1 MNQRAHSVSLYLS
14 GMPVKTSTVKLTKT
28 RKCIQR
34 WNTLNRRYSM
44 RVRTFWGAASAVM
57 VSPVEAI
64 LDPPVD
70 VQGRVHEGERKD
82 HRDEDKVEDVNRPD
96 RDRRAQ
102 AIRVDVHHETGEV
115 LVGPRMTLGAGG
127 DEVLLRHLALGVGRR
142 QDLVTAVTVR
152 ADGGLGGAEVGR
164 LAVVA
169 VQVGLQLFRVT
180 ARAESVD
187 GSAESRSVRRGD
199 VVRHVAIGADGRL
212 AVGLAKHEVAVERAA
227 VHGEHVGVTVVARR
241 ELRRHQPCLRR
252 VGPVRTGLEADV
264 LSLIHISEPTRQAEI
279 SY

>member
-1 MNQRAHSVSLYLS
+1 M
-14 GMPVKTSTVKLTKT
+14 
-28 RKCIQR
+28 
-34 WNTLNRRYSM
+34 
-44 RVRTFWGAASAVM
+44 
-57 VSPVEAI
+57 
-64 LDPPVD
+64 
-70 VQGRVHEGERKD
+70 
-82 HRDEDKVEDVNRPD
+82 
-96 RDRRAQ
+96 
-102 AIRVDVHHETGEV
+102 RVDVHHETGEV

-169 VQVGLQLFRVT
+169 VQVGLQPFRVA
-180 ARAESVD
+180 ARAERVD

-212 AVGLAKHEVAVERAA
+212 AVGLAKHEVAVERAT

-241 ELRRHQPCLRR
+241 ELRRHQPRLRL
-252 VGPVRTGLEADV
+252 VGPVQTGLEADMTARARQLAVAGGIVHPAVDEDAFLPAADVDGSILHV
-264 LSLIHISEPTRQAEI
+264 LLAVTVEAGVVAGGIERRLRGRGGGDCRGGEAERGRAAQERREQGVPQTRHGFTPLCWWQRSHIACG
-279 SY
+279 